1 MYPQCGHSMFA
12 CHSSCLNSRFILT
25 SPSIHR
31 SHKNNKVKCICQHS
45 SCKLRSEHDAVA
57 AERFAILCLL
67 SLCGSV
73 ILPIPFA
80 IRTLLW
86 HFGCFASP
94 AIPSVCWVN
103 ILRVTD
109 HVTSRNID
117 AKHRVST
124 LTNQGPVCKCCP
136 NA

>member
-1 MYPQCGHSMFA
+1 MPHLPFHTDKSFHTQKPQEQQSKMH
-12 CHSSCLNSRFILT
+12 L
-25 SPSIHR
+25 P
-31 SHKNNKVKCICQHS
+31 HS

-57 AERFAILCLL
+57 AERCAILSLL
-67 SLCGSV
+67 SLCV
-73 ILPIPFA
+73 ISPIPFA

-136 NA
+136 NGNCCILELATLAAQS